1 MLLLLGCGKTPET
14 TASPDTGA
22 KDAVREFYSAII
34 GKDWATAYA
43 RVHPDSRRSWPHDQ
57 FTRRAEAY
65 RRHLGFEPKSVRV
78 PILEER
84 GTEAT
89 AHLELS
95 GTGAA
100 NGRHDFKDAMTLRS
114 ADGRWFLV
122 LPANFGQA
130 P

>member
-1 MLLLLGCGKTPET
+1 MVGCGKAPET

-22 KDAVREFYSAII
+22 KEAVRNFYGAII

-43 RVHPDSRRSWPHDQ
+43 TVHPEGRRGWSREQ
-57 FTRRAEAY
+57 FTQRAEAY
-65 RRHLGFEPKSVRV
+65 RRYLGFEPKSVRV

-89 AHLELS
+89 AHLELT
-95 GTGAA
+95 GTTTGK
-100 NGRHDFKDAMTLRS
+100 GRHDFKDAITLR
-114 ADGRWFLV
+114 AVDGRWLV
-122 LPANFGQA
+122 MLPSNFGLA